1 MNKSIKHSIP
11 VIDLAPL
18 YQSNAQAMDT
28 LVHQV
33 YDAYSRIGFAYIAN
47 HGVAPNL
54 IANVFEASHQFHDL
68 SIEDKLQIEINQFHR
83 GYIPINTSTDRTSV
97 IEKAARPNQSESF
110 MMMHEL
116 EQDDPD
122 VLQGAALAG
131 PNQWPADLKGFQETV
146 TIYHD
151 ALALLSNK
159 LVKVFELAL
168 NNDSLSRHFTKPTT
182 WLRLL
187 HYPSLN
193 LDDPEDLFGSNP
205 HIDYGFITILAQDDV
220 GGLQVRNVTGDWID
234 VPYVKDYFVMNT
246 GEVIRHWSNGRFLAT
261 PHRVVNRTGKERYS
275 CPFFFDP
282 NIHSHISTLPNC
294 VDKGEQSKY
303 SDIVFGDMVMD
314 HLRSNH
320 DQHIGN
326 N

>member
-1 MNKSIKHSIP
+1 MNKSNKESIP
-11 VIDLAPL
+11 IIDLSPL
-18 YQSNAQAMDT
+18 YQGNEQAMDT

-33 YDAYSRIGFAYIAN
+33 YDAYSKVGFAYITN
-47 HGVAPNL
+47 HGVNPNL
-54 IANVFEASHQFHDL
+54 IDDVFEASRQFHAL
-68 SIEDKLQIEINQFHR
+68 SLEDKLRIEINQFHR

-122 VLQGAALAG
+122 VLQHYPLAG
-131 PNQWPADLKGFQETV
+131 PNQWPADLKGFRQSV
-146 TIYHD
+146 TGYHD
-151 ALALLSNK
+151 ALELLSNMV
-159 LVKVFELAL
+159 LKVFELAL
-168 NNDSLSRHFTKPTT
+168 NTDSLSSYFMKPTT

-193 LDDPEDLFGSNP
+193 IEDPEDLFGSNP
-205 HIDYGFITILAQDDV
+205 HIDYGFITILAQDEV
-220 GGLQVRNVTGDWID
+220 GGLQVRDVDGDWID
-234 VPYVKDYFVMNT
+234 VPYVKDHFVMNS
-246 GEVIRHWSNGRFLAT
+246 GEVLRHWSNGKFLAT

-282 NIHSHISTLPNC
+282 NIHSRISALPSC
-294 VDKGEQSKY
+294 VEEGVQSKY
-303 SDIVFGDMVMD
+303 SDTVFGDMVMS

-320 DQHIGN
+320 DQHTEN

>member
-1 MNKSIKHSIP
+1 MNKSNKESIP
-11 VIDLAPL
+11 VIDLSPL
-18 YQSNAQAMDT
+18 YQGNEQAMDT

-33 YDAYSRIGFAYIAN
+33 YDAYSKVGFAYITN
-47 HGVAPNL
+47 HGVDSDL
-54 IANVFEASHQFHDL
+54 INDVFEASRQFHAL
-68 SIEDKLQIEINQFHR
+68 SLEDKLRIEINQFHR
-83 GYIPINTSTDRTSV
+83 GYIPINTSTDRTSA

-122 VLQGAALAG
+122 VLQCSPLAG
-131 PNQWPADLKGFQETV
+131 PNQWPADLKGFKECV
-146 TIYHD
+146 TGYHD
-151 ALALLSNK
+151 ALELLSNK
-159 LVKVFELAL
+159 VLKVFELAL
-168 NNDSLSRHFTKPTT
+168 NTDSLSSHFTKPTT

-193 LDDPEDLFGSNP
+193 IEDPEDLFGSNP
-205 HIDYGFITILAQDDV
+205 HIDYGFITILAQDEV
-220 GGLQVRNVTGDWID
+220 GGLQVRDVDDDWID
-234 VPYVKDYFVMNT
+234 VPYVKDHFVMNS
-246 GEVIRHWSNGRFLAT
+246 GEVLNHWSNGKFLAT

-282 NIHSHISTLPNC
+282 NIHSRISTLPSC
-294 VDKGEQSKY
+294 VEKGVQSKY
-303 SDIVFGDMVMD
+303 SDAVFGDMVMS

-320 DQHIGN
+320 DQHTEN